1 MSIEIRPLL
10 WLGCLVLG
18 CLGLGCG
25 CGNTDLHRP
34 GTGPGGTA
42 STATGPDGSEPHA
55 TNSSAANKSPS
66 TSPNDSS
73 ANSRRLRV
81 RVAAA
86 SDLRLVFPEL
96 QRGFQAEHP
105 QIDLEVAFGSSGSF
119 FAQFTQQA
127 PFDLFLSADLELP
140 QRLVDR
146 GDALPDSQF
155 EYARGSLVLWI
166 GSGTEL
172 PEGGEGVDLLRD
184 PRVTRIA
191 IANPEHA
198 PYGKAALAV
207 LKSWNIADEV
217 APRLVL
223 ADNVAQALQFVDTG
237 AASVGLV
244 SASLARDPRLAG
256 RGRGLPIP
264 SDLHPPLRQGGVI
277 LKWARD
283 PEAALALRE
292 FLVGPSGRDLLQ
304 EHGFQLPEP
313 GP

>member
-1 MSIEIRPLL
+1 MSLEIRPLV
-10 WLGCLVLG
+10 WLGCLVLA
-18 CLGLGCG
+18 CG
-25 CGNTDLHRP
+25 CGHPDPTP
-34 GTGPGGTA
+34 SGTGPAGADPTPA
-42 STATGPDGSEPHA
+42 KSSTVNGLPEV
-55 TNSSAANKSPS
+55 SAADSPDPV
-66 TSPNDSS
+66 TRP
-73 ANSRRLRV
+73 RV
-81 RVAAA
+81 RIAAA

-96 QRGFQAEHP
+96 QRGFPTEHP

-127 PFDLFLSADLELP
+127 PFDLFLSADLDLP
-140 QRLVDR
+140 QRLVDQ

-172 PEGGEGVDLLRD
+172 PEGGDGVDLLQD
-184 PRVTRIA
+184 ARVTRIA
-191 IANPEHA
+191 IANPDHA

-217 APRLVL
+217 TPRLVL

-283 PEAALALRE
+283 PAAARALRE
-292 FLVGPSGRDLLQ
+292 FLMGPSGRDLLQ

>member
-1 MSIEIRPLL
+1 MSIEIRPLV
-10 WLGCLVLG
+10 WLGCLVLA
-18 CLGLGCG
+18 CG
-25 CGNTDLHRP
+25 CGHPGPTP
-34 GTGPGGTA
+34 SGTGPAGADPTPA
-42 STATGPDGSEPHA
+42 K
-55 TNSSAANKSPS
+55 SSAVNGLPEVSAADSPDPV
-66 TSPNDSS
+66 TRP
-73 ANSRRLRV
+73 RV
-81 RVAAA
+81 RIAAA

-96 QRGFQAEHP
+96 QRGFQTEHP

-127 PFDLFLSADLELP
+127 PFDLFLSADLDLP
-140 QRLVDR
+140 QRLVDQ

-172 PEGGEGVDLLRD
+172 PEGGDGVDLLQD

-191 IANPEHA
+191 IANPDHA

-217 APRLVL
+217 TPRLVL

-283 PEAALALRE
+283 PAAARALRE
-292 FLVGPSGRDLLQ
+292 FLMGPSGRDLLQ

>member
-1 MSIEIRPLL
+1 MSIEIRPLF
-10 WLGCLVLG
+10 WLGCLVLV
-18 CLGLGCG
+18 CG
-25 CGNTDLHRP
+25 CGHPGPTP
-34 GTGPGGTA
+34 SGTGPAGADPTPA
-42 STATGPDGSEPHA
+42 K
-55 TNSSAANKSPS
+55 SSAVKVLPEVSAADSPDPV
-66 TSPNDSS
+66 TRP
-73 ANSRRLRV
+73 RV
-81 RVAAA
+81 RIAAA

-96 QRGFQAEHP
+96 QRGFQTEHP

-127 PFDLFLSADLELP
+127 PFDLFLSADLDLP
-140 QRLVDR
+140 QRLVDQ

-166 GSGTEL
+166 GSGTKL
-172 PEGGEGVDLLRD
+172 PEGGDGVDLLQD

-191 IANPEHA
+191 IANPDHA

-217 APRLVL
+217 TPRLVL

-256 RGRGLPIP
+256 RGRGIPIP

-283 PEAALALRE
+283 PEAARTLRE

>member
-1 MSIEIRPLL
+1 MSLEIRPLV
-10 WLGCLVLG
+10 WLGCLVLA
-18 CLGLGCG
+18 CG
-25 CGNTDLHRP
+25 CGHPDPTP
-34 GTGPGGTA
+34 SGTGPAGADPTPA
-42 STATGPDGSEPHA
+42 KSSTVNGLSEV
-55 TNSSAANKSPS
+55 SAADSPDPV
-66 TSPNDSS
+66 TRP
-73 ANSRRLRV
+73 RV
-81 RVAAA
+81 RIAAA

-96 QRGFQAEHP
+96 QRGFQTEHP

-127 PFDLFLSADLELP
+127 PFDLFLSADLDLP
-140 QRLVDR
+140 QRLVDQ

-155 EYARGSLVLWI
+155 EYACGSLVLWI

-172 PEGGEGVDLLRD
+172 PEGGDGVDLLQD
-184 PRVTRIA
+184 ARVTRIA
-191 IANPEHA
+191 IANPDHA

-217 APRLVL
+217 TPRLVL

-283 PEAALALRE
+283 PAAARALRE
-292 FLVGPSGRDLLQ
+292 FLMGPSGRDLLQ

>member
-1 MSIEIRPLL
+1 MSLEIRPLV
-10 WLGCLVLG
+10 WLGCLVLA
-18 CLGLGCG
+18 CG
-25 CGNTDLHRP
+25 CGHPDPTP
-34 GTGPGGTA
+34 SGTGPAGADPTPA
-42 STATGPDGSEPHA
+42 KSSTVNGLSEV
-55 TNSSAANKSPS
+55 SAADSPDPV
-66 TSPNDSS
+66 TRP
-73 ANSRRLRV
+73 RV
-81 RVAAA
+81 RIAAA

-96 QRGFQAEHP
+96 QRSFQTEHP

-127 PFDLFLSADLELP
+127 PFDLFLSADLDLP
-140 QRLVDR
+140 QRLVDQ

-172 PEGGEGVDLLRD
+172 PEGGDGVDLLQD
-184 PRVTRIA
+184 ARVTRIA
-191 IANPEHA
+191 IANPDHA

-217 APRLVL
+217 TPRLVL

-283 PEAALALRE
+283 PAAARALRE
-292 FLVGPSGRDLLQ
+292 FLMGPSGRDLLQ